1 MPEPR
6 HWYLVMYDV
15 SDPKALRRVQKTL
28 SAWGKPVQYSVFR
41 VRGTEREIERLRFEL
56 AKLVSAEDRL
66 LTARLCA
73 GCAQRVSVQGRDLA
87 PFDLEI
93 PSCHKA

>member
-28 SAWGKPVQYSVFR
+28 SGWGKPVQYSVFR
-41 VRGTEREIERLRFEL
+41 VRATGREIERLKYEL
-56 AKLVSAEDRL
+56 AKIVSGEDRL
-66 LTARLCA
+66 LYARLCA
-73 GCAQRVSVQGRDLA
+73 GCAQRVSVSGRELH

-93 PSCHKA
+93 PSHHLA